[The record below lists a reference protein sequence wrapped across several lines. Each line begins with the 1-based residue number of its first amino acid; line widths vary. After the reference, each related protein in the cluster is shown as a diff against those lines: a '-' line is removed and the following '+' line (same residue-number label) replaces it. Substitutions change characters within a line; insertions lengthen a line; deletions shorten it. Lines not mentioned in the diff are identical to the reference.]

1 MLSQTPVYTPLAQ
14 GYATFANAH
23 NTIGPRSDEPGNSGP
38 DNQLRA
44 IAKVR
49 ELIANNTGLLL
60 VTVSQFFFALVH
72 AAAKKMNSS
81 ETPVPVLEL
90 VFVRMS
96 ITYIC
101 SISCVLLSGL
111 PSPFFGPKGVR
122 LLLAFRGFCGY
133 GRTSLI
139 SPAQA
144 VILQICRA
152 SWNLLLFAISLS
164 A

>member
-81 ETPVPVLEL
+81 ETPVPVLEVCSAVRCTRCTHNVYWSSSYL
-90 VFVRMS
+90 SACLSPTFV
-96 ITYIC
+96 
-101 SISCVLLSGL
+101 LSHA
-111 PSPFFGPKGVR
+111 SFC
-122 LLLAFRGFCGY
+122 LAF
-133 GRTSLI
+133 
-139 SPAQA
+139 P
-144 VILQICRA
+144 V
-152 SWNLLLFAISLS
+152 LFSDPKVS
-164 A
+164 VCC